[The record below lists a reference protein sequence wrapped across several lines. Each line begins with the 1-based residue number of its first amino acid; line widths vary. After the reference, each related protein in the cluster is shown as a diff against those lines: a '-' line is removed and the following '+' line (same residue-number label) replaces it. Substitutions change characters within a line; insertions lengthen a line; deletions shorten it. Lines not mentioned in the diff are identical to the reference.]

1 MHKPYASL
9 LLGTVLAAC
18 GTRSTDTVIVTP
30 SSIFVVDNA
39 DAIAWEGG
47 FIWAAANAVDPTVA
61 VDVDAAAAAAAHD
74 VPGFFTP
81 ASCVSA
87 SAAANVMTLQ
97 LAGCSGPFT
106 QSEVSGTVMVSFTP
120 APSGVQLAVASNFL
134 LVSGAILIISTQ
146 SLLTGSGEARTLAV
160 TTDGNGV
167 GPNGT
172 SVVRQGQYTISWMNG
187 DACAAIDGN
196 VGAGGGT
203 VNAQQT
209 NFRAFTLCTSG
220 CPRSGVVTLFAPKT
234 GATVITTY
242 NGTSTVV
249 VSANGQQTLTGIDC
263 Q

>member
-1 MHKPYASL
+1 MSL
-9 LLGTVLAAC
+9 
-18 GTRSTDTVIVTP
+18 
-30 SSIFVVDNA
+30 DNA
-39 DAIAWEGG
+39 DADRLGRRLHLG
-47 FIWAAANAVDPTVA
+47 RAANAVDPTVA

-74 VPGFFTP
+74 APGFFTP

-120 APSGVQLAVASNFL
+120 APSGAQLAVASNFL
-134 LVSGAILIISTQ
+134 LVGGAILIISTQ

-196 VGAGGGT
+196 VSAGGGT
-203 VNAQQT
+203 RQ
-209 NFRAFTLCTSG
+209 RANKPTSAP
-220 CPRSGVVTLFAPKT
+220 PRCAPRA
-234 GATVITTY
+234 ATRAAA
-242 NGTSTVV
+242 S
-249 VSANGQQTLTGIDC
+249 
-263 Q
+263 